1 MNPNNLEIQ
10 KTVDANRDL
19 FEKVNKSYVDAKD
32 IYQVQYI
39 ILDYVKIVETL
50 SKYLDGYMSYAE
62 SKGNQYKEKLMSSTK
77 NLYDNMFKS
86 KVYKKVINLE
96 EFKRD
101 NYNFLVK
108 SKDLRDRI
116 ISMSNMDKV
125 TPEMNSIMRLTD
137 NQYKKV
143 MKVYHDDMKIY
154 LWITSSG
161 STHFKYTIDDRL
173 KSAFSN
179 NNAPVMHKY
188 KKTDWE

>member
-19 FEKVNKSYVDAKD
+19 FEKVNKSYIDAKD
-32 IYQVQYI
+32 IYKVQYI
-39 ILDYVKIVETL
+39 ILDYNKIVESL
-50 SKYLDGYMSYAE
+50 SKYLDGYMSYAKE
-62 SKGNQYKEKLMSSTK
+62 NSNQYKDKIMSSTK

-96 EFKRD
+96 EFKND
-101 NYNFLVK
+101 NYAFLVK

-116 ISMSNMDKV
+116 IAISRMDKV
-125 TPEMNSIMRLTD
+125 SPEMNSLIRLTD
-137 NQYKKV
+137 NQYKKL

-161 STHFKYTIDDRL
+161 STHFKYAIDDKL
-173 KSAFSN
+173 KSSFSN

-188 KKTDWE
+188 KESDWK